1 MITLSR
7 RPPMNADRAAATSSA
22 PRASKRSPSYSLRPR
37 LSSQARWFKVFRDTA
52 S

>member
-1 MITLSR
+1 
-7 RPPMNADRAAATSSA
+7 MNADRAAATSSA